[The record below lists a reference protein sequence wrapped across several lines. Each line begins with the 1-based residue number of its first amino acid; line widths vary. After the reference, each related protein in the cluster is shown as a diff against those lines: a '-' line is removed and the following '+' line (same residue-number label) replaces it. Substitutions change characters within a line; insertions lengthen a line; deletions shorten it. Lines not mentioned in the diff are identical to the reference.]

1 MSESNQLSRPL
12 GNNIPLPGGDPM
24 AAQGPTQ
31 APAQPPPSGGV
42 GDMPSPAMSFDGSR
56 RTLMQEHMRNKAAY
70 EATSKALK
78 QLDVIRKG
86 LSKLADKQDIVTLDD
101 VVEEAGKL
109 VSHGI
114 DPVSLAGIL
123 AEAPQEGGGEALG
136 GWVAS
141 HAQTAM
147 QAEQQMIQQHN
158 LIQHQMGVSAV
169 HLLMAH
175 ANAQHMLGGMSPPM
189 GGGNELGAQT
199 PADESPGNS
208 LMRPQ

>member
-1 MSESNQLSRPL
+1 
-12 GNNIPLPGGDPM
+12 
-24 AAQGPTQ
+24 
-31 APAQPPPSGGV
+31 
-42 GDMPSPAMSFDGSR
+42 MPSPNMSFDGSR

-70 EATSKALK
+70 AATSKALK

-86 LSKLADKQDIVTLDD
+86 LSKLADKQDMVTLDD
-101 VVEEAGKL
+101 VIEEAGKL

-147 QAEQQMIQQHN
+147 QAEQQMTVQRN
-158 LIQHQMGVSAV
+158 LIQHQMGVSAT

-175 ANAQHMLGGMSPPM
+175 ANAQHMLGGISPPM
-189 GGGNELGAQT
+189 GQGNELGAET
-199 PADESPGNS
+199 PADNSPGNSPGNS